1 MGLTFFA
8 ARVILKSQLLKEVIK
23 LLLTVDMGNTNI
35 TIGAFDNDELRFVSR
50 LSTIRGKT
58 ADQYAI
64 ELKQIFKL
72 NNASADSFS
81 GSIISSVVPELTET
95 VSQTVGLVT
104 GTKPM
109 VVGPGIKTG
118 INILID
124 NPAQLGADLL
134 VGAVAAVDKYPLP
147 CFIVDL
153 GTASKISVVGKDASY
168 RGGMIAPGVEV
179 SLNALSSNASQLPY
193 ISLTAPKKAV
203 GTNTV
208 DCMQSGIIFGSAAMV
223 DGMIQRFRDE
233 VPDVAS
239 VIATGGFSNCI
250 VKHCRENIIHD
261 DTLLLHGLKVIYEKN
276 RKS

>member
-1 MGLTFFA
+1 MYNFT
-8 ARVILKSQLLKEVIK
+8 IILKEVIK

-223 DGMIQRFRDE
+223 DGMIRRFRDE

-239 VIATGGFSNCI
+239 VVATGGFSNCI
-250 VKHCRENIIHD
+250 IKHCRESIIHD